1 MISKLLITV
10 PAEVGSLPALGEA
23 LRQALTQLHA
33 SARTVADVELC
44 VNEAVNNAIERRSP
58 SSRARRVEV
67 QLSVDGDELHIAI
80 GDRGNQLTGEAPEPI
95 FDPDDRASWPEG
107 GMGLYL
113 IRQLMTDVQYQS
125 DPTRNVIHMS
135 CSLKAP

>member
-58 SSRARRVEV
+58 S
-67 QLSVDGDELHIAI
+67 
-80 GDRGNQLTGEAPEPI
+80 
-95 FDPDDRASWPEG
+95 
-107 GMGLYL
+107 
-113 IRQLMTDVQYQS
+113 
-125 DPTRNVIHMS
+125 
-135 CSLKAP
+135 